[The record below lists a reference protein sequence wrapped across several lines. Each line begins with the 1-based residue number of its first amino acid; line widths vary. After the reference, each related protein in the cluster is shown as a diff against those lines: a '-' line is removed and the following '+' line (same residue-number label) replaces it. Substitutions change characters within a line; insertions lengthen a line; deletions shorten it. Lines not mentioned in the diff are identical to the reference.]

1 MKRATELGYASNLY
15 SDVLIRCLKSR
26 FQNLIGLAYIDF
38 LDFNFA
44 IKILFVFQSYLILGN
59 NFQSFLMSC
68 LVQHKHKSCF
78 QIFTFGFL
86 NITTPPCSHL
96 SPANE
101 PLETVGS
108 LARVCM

>member
-86 NITTPPCSHL
+86 NITTPPMLPFVTC
-96 SPANE
+96 
-101 PLETVGS
+101 
-108 LARVCM
+108 